1 MLGDRVLIDLLEDID
16 AHDVSRIVTEDIRPL
31 HASKDGV
38 CVWLQKYYG
47 FESGLFEALAKRLS
61 SVCELD
67 EQRRRQLKTLFSAD
81 SREQYRAAE
90 KALCQK
96 LTIIT
101 GGPGTGKTW
110 TVARIIVSLLLQ
122 NPDSRILLA
131 APTGKAGARMKQSL
145 DNAFVHDKAMARYSG
160 LLEQLPKKALTIE
173 ALLGINHHYSPKPR
187 KNRDNPVDC

>member
-1 MLGDRVLIDLLEDID
+1 MSKQDSSRQKGALRLLDIAFGEWVVRQFGSGLDAVDQAKLCNIAQAVSYAVYLKHTCLDLQAYTMLGDRVLIDLLEDID

-90 KALCQK
+90 
-96 LTIIT
+96 
-101 GGPGTGKTW
+101 
-110 TVARIIVSLLLQ
+110 
-122 NPDSRILLA
+122 
-131 APTGKAGARMKQSL
+131 
-145 DNAFVHDKAMARYSG
+145 
-160 LLEQLPKKALTIE
+160 
-173 ALLGINHHYSPKPR
+173 
-187 KNRDNPVDC
+187 